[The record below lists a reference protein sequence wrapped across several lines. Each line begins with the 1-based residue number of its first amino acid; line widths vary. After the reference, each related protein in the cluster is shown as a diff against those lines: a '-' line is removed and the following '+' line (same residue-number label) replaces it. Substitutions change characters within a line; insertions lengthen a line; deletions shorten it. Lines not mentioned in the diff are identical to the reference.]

1 MTITVNAGDRKKMKS
16 MIVEMTNCLE
26 RIDSEKEAMKDIA
39 EVAEDQ
45 FSIKKKYINRMARTM
60 FKHNYA
66 DLQSENESFEFL
78 YEAVVEGKGI
88 LED

>member
-1 MTITVNAGDRKKMKS
+1 MSITVSAADRKKMKS

-45 FSIKKKYINRMARTM
+45 FGIKKKYINKLARTM

-88 LED
+88 VES